1 MGSDIYD
8 RGERIKELKQQSD
21 KIRDD
26 TLKMYHDPKK
36 STSEILESWEKKDKI
51 EDKIKR
57 LEEIDKIEKNF
68 EKNINLDEY
77 RNPDGTFNI
86 YKCERAL
93 DFKGGEASNN
103 VFKKLHH
110 EGVAIGNDKKMFF
123 TDYGTKKEYLDVRF
137 WDSAENKDKWKK
149 IKKVGTSNAT
159 SEDVKGILFGEKSE
173 NWNDH
178 DDYKTFYIIENI
190 MQKKK

>member
-1 MGSDIYD
+1 MCNDPQATGNDI
-8 RGERIKELKQQSD
+8 LSSFAKQV
-21 KIRDD
+21 KV
-26 TLKMYHDPKK
+26 K
-36 STSEILESWEKKDKI
+36 
-51 EDKIKR
+51 DKIKR
-57 LEEIDKIEKNF
+57 LKEMDNIEKNF

-178 DDYKTFYIIENI
+178 DDYKTFKHNCKHYAKEKINELIN
-190 MQKKK
+190 K

>member
-1 MGSDIYD
+1 
-8 RGERIKELKQQSD
+8 
-21 KIRDD
+21 
-26 TLKMYHDPKK
+26 MYNDPKK

-77 RNPDGTFNI
+77 RNSDGTFNV
-86 YKCERAL
+86 YKSKRAL

-103 VFKKLHH
+103 ILKSLHH

-123 TDYGTKKEYLDVRF
+123 TDYGTNKEFLDVRF
-137 WDSAENKDKWKK
+137 WDSSENKDNWRT
-149 IKKVGTSNAT
+149 IEKVGTSNAT
-159 SEDVKGILFGEKSE
+159 DNQVKKIFFGKKSD
-173 NWNDH
+173 NWNNH
-178 DDYKTFYIIENI
+178 DDYSVRNHNCKHYANEKIEELTNI
-190 MQKKK
+190 KVPEKKIRRR

>member
-1 MGSDIYD
+1 MGSDVYD

-26 TLKMYHDPKK
+26 TLKMYNDPKK

-77 RNPDGTFNI
+77 RNSDGTFNV
-86 YKCERAL
+86 YKSKRAWIL
-93 DFKGGEASNN
+93 KVE
-103 VFKKLHH
+103 KLR
-110 EGVAIGNDKKMFF
+110 I
-123 TDYGTKKEYLDVRF
+123 TY
-137 WDSAENKDKWKK
+137 
-149 IKKVGTSNAT
+149 
-159 SEDVKGILFGEKSE
+159 
-173 NWNDH
+173 
-178 DDYKTFYIIENI
+178 
-190 MQKKK
+190 

>member
-36 STSEILESWEKKDKI
+36 STSEILESWEKQDKI

-68 EKNINLDEY
+68 EKNINLDDY
-77 RNPDGTFNI
+77 RNSDGTFNV
-86 YKCERAL
+86 YKSKRAWIL
-93 DFKGGEASNN
+93 KVE
-103 VFKKLHH
+103 KLR
-110 EGVAIGNDKKMFF
+110 I
-123 TDYGTKKEYLDVRF
+123 TY
-137 WDSAENKDKWKK
+137 
-149 IKKVGTSNAT
+149 
-159 SEDVKGILFGEKSE
+159 
-173 NWNDH
+173 
-178 DDYKTFYIIENI
+178 
-190 MQKKK
+190 